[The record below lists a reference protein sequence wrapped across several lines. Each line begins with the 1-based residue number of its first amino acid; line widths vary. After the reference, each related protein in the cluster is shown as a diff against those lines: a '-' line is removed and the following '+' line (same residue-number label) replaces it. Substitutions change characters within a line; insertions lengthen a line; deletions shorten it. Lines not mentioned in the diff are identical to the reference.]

1 MIKTMKKF
9 MLMLAGCVAILG
21 LSTGNLAA
29 QNRGNFDPAQF
40 RQRMLDGLRDQLDVK
55 DDAEWKVLEIAIG
68 KVFDARQDIGFG
80 GGGMRFG
87 RGNRGGGNG
96 TNVTA
101 TASSGT
107 TIATDQGGQNRR
119 RGGFGGTPSPEA
131 EDLQKAIEAKAPA
144 SEIKA
149 KLAKLR
155 EANKAKEAK
164 LESAQ
169 EDLRK
174 LLSSRQEAT
183 AVLAGLLK

>member
-1 MIKTMKKF
+1 MKNM
-9 MLMLAGCVAILG
+9 MLMLAGCVALLG

-40 RQRMLDGLRDQLDVK
+40 RQRILDGLREQLDVK
-55 DDAEWKVLEIAIG
+55 DDAEWKVLETAIG
-68 KVFDARQDIGFG
+68 KVFDASQEIGF

-87 RGNRGGGNG
+87 RGNRGGS
-96 TNVTA
+96 TNSTS
-101 TASSGT
+101 TASST
-107 TIATDQGGQNRR
+107 TTDQGGQSRR

-131 EDLQKAIEAKAPA
+131 EELQKAIEAKAPA

-174 LLSSRQEAT
+174 LLSARQEAT

>member
-1 MIKTMKKF
+1 MKKM
-9 MLMLAGCVAILG
+9 MLMLAGCVALLG

-40 RQRMLDGLRDQLDVK
+40 RQRMMDGLREQLDVK
-55 DDAEWKVLEIAIG
+55 DDAEWKVLETAIG

-87 RGNRGGGNG
+87 RGNRGGS
-96 TNVTA
+96 TNSTS
-101 TASSGT
+101 TASST
-107 TIATDQGGQNRR
+107 TTDQGGQNRR
-119 RGGFGGTPSPEA
+119 RGFGGTPTPEA

-174 LLSSRQEAT
+174 LLSARQEAT